1 MWSRH
6 KSDDEF
12 INDDSDPDYVDKS
25 RRRAVGKKKNRT
37 ETKSKNKRYRKILIK
52 RKQIVLQTKH

>member
-25 RRRAVGKKKNRT
+25 RRRAGGKKKNRT

-52 RKQIVLQTKH
+52 RKIVLQTKH

>member
-25 RRRAVGKKKNRT
+25 RRRAGGKKKNRT

-52 RKQIVLQTKH
+52 RK

>member
-52 RKQIVLQTKH
+52 RK